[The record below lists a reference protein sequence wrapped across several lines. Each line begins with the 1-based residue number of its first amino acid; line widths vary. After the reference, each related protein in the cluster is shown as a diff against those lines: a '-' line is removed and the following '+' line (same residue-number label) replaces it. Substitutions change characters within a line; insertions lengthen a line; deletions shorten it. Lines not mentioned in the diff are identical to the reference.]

1 VIKKL
6 VIVLLV
12 VVSNSV
18 FADDDGWTSFIDNK
32 GQIQV
37 PVNINGFEGLAMLD
51 TGATIS
57 AINQSFITKHKLEFA
72 QGKKVEIGGVHGTVK
87 ARNVKNVSIT
97 MLSKQI
103 NFKEMP
109 SWRFRTEESIAVIG
123 MDFLH
128 NFIIKIDYPN
138 RRLQFLNRDGLDLEK
153 EKNVT
158 ADFGHSERR
167 LIVDVGIEEDKVLKL
182 LLDTGDGGGIVLD
195 RKIATRF
202 KLLDKYP
209 SELGVGS
216 GIAKSANLDEISVSG
231 VSFGPYSLDDVEIR
245 VPVEGETL
253 RVSKKYIGYYG
264 KNRRKRVDGFLGY
277 DVLKRFVLTIDY
289 KSRYVHIE
297 MPKQI
302 ITM

>member
-1 VIKKL
+1 
-6 VIVLLV
+6 
-12 VVSNSV
+12 
-18 FADDDGWTSFIDNK
+18 
-32 GQIQV
+32 V

-57 AINQSFITKHKLEFA
+57 AINQSFITKHKLEFD

-87 ARNVKNVSIT
+87 TRYVKDVSVT
-97 MLSKQI
+97 MLGKRI
-103 NFKEMP
+103 NFKKMP
-109 SWRFRTEESIAVIG
+109 SLKLRTEENIALIG

-138 RRLQFLNRDGLDLEK
+138 RRLQLLNRDGIELKKD
-153 EKNVT
+153 KNVT
-158 ADFGHSERR
+158 ADFDYSANR

-182 LLDTGDGGGIVLD
+182 LLDTGDSAGILLD

-202 KLLDKYP
+202 NLLDKYP

-216 GIAKSANLDEISVSG
+216 GIAKTVNVEDISVSG
-231 VSFGPYSLDDVEIR
+231 VSFGPYVLDDVKIH

-264 KNRRKRVDGFLGY
+264 KNRRKRVDGLLGY

-289 KSRYVHIE
+289 KTRYVHIE
-297 MPKQI
+297 MPQ
-302 ITM
+302 